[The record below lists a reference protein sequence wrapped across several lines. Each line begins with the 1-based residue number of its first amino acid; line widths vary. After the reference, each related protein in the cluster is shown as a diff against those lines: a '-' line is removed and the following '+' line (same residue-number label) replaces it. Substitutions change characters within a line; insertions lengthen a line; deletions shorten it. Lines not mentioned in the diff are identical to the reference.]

1 MAVAFSLENQLALIT
16 GASRGLGRAIAL
28 TLGRAGATVVG
39 TATTEAGAE
48 RISDELAQVGIS
60 GAGMMLDVTDG
71 EQVSAIMATL
81 NRGFGS
87 PTILVNNAGITRDAL
102 FLRLRQEDW
111 DATIDTNLG
120 SVYRVSK
127 ACLRGMLKARY
138 GRIINIAS
146 VVGLTGNIGQAN
158 YAAAKAG
165 IIGLSKSLAREVGSR
180 GITVN
185 TVAPGFIATDMTDS
199 LPEAQREAILAQ
211 TPLERLGQPQD
222 IASAVLFLATR
233 EAGFITGET
242 LNVNGGLHMV

>member
-1 MAVAFSLENQLALIT
+1 MTVTLSLENQIALVT

-28 TLGRAGATVVG
+28 MLGKAGATVVG

-48 RISDELAQVGIS
+48 RIGGELAQAGIA
-60 GAGMMLDVTDG
+60 GAGIMLNVTDSK
-71 EQVSAIMATL
+71 QVSAVIATL
-81 NRGFGS
+81 SRRFGS
-87 PTILVNNAGITRDAL
+87 PTVLVNNAGITRDAL
-102 FLRLRQEDW
+102 FLRMRQEDW
-111 DATIDTNLG
+111 DSTIDTNLS
-120 SVYRVSK
+120 SVYRMSK
-127 ACLRGMLKARY
+127 ACLRGMIKARY

-146 VVGLTGNIGQAN
+146 IVGLTGNIGQAN

-211 TPLERLGQPQD
+211 TPLGRLGQPQD
-222 IASAVLFLATR
+222 IATAVLFLATR
-233 EAGFITGET
+233 EADFITGET
-242 LNVNGGLHMV
+242 LNVNGGLHMA